1 MVKGAV
7 TVSVVE
13 PLIGLIG
20 GRLIIGVAGVTPVAR
35 PNGVAVT
42 KVATIVV
49 LPGETLLARP
59 AAVIVATPGADE
71 FHRTEAVRFCVLPPL
86 K

>member
-1 MVKGAV
+1 MLLG
-7 TVSVVE
+7 
-13 PLIGLIG
+13 GL
-20 GRLIIGVAGVTPVAR
+20 LIIGRSGVTRVAR
-35 PNGVAVT
+35 PSGVIVT
-42 KVATIVV
+42 QVALIVV
-49 LPGETLLARP
+49 LPGATLLARP